1 MSAIRRILV
10 AVDPFRA
17 RLFPAVL
24 KAAQVA
30 RACDAEIE
38 LFHSLASPLYA
49 DVRSFALRGLKDI
62 EGEMLQKA
70 MRRLESI
77 ADRLRLHSIKVS
89 VAAEWDFPVYEAI
102 IRRAERTEA
111 DLIVVSRHSGR
122 HIAPRMLQLTD
133 WELVRWSPI
142 PVLLVKNPHAY
153 RRPVVLAAIDPTHAF
168 AKPLALD
175 EKILGIGGLLARAL
189 AGKLNAVHAY
199 ARVPADALGLL
210 GRNPNALQRIERQ
223 ARQLA
228 KRQFDRALRTSG
240 IAQSNRY
247 LISQH
252 PINGIIEAAQKSRA
266 SMLIMGAVS
275 RTRFKRF
282 LIGNTA
288 ERILD
293 ELSCD
298 ILVVKPANFRSRV
311 PATMRGPK
319 LRLGAAPGFY

>member
-17 RLFPAVL
+17 RSFPAVL
-24 KAAQVA
+24 KAAQLA

-49 DVRSFALRGLKDI
+49 DVRSFALRGLKDV
-62 EGEMLQKA
+62 EGELLQKA
-70 MRRLESI
+70 LRRLETI

-89 VAAEWDFPVYEAI
+89 IAAEWDFPVYEAV
-102 IRRAERTEA
+102 IRRAERRKA

-133 WELVRWSPI
+133 WELIRWSRI

-175 EKILGIGGLLARAL
+175 EEILGIGGLLARAL
-189 AGKLNAVHAY
+189 AGKLKAVHAY

-223 ARQLA
+223 AKQLA
-228 KRQFDRALRTSG
+228 KRQFDRALRTSR
-240 IAQSNRY
+240 IAQSSRY

-275 RTRFKRF
+275 RTGIKRF

-311 PATMRGPK
+311 PTTIRGPK